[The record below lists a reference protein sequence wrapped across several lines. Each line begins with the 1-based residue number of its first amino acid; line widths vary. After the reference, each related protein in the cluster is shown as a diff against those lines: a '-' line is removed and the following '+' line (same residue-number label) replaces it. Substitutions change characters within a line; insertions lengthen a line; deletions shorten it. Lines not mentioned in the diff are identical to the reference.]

1 MITKQGVLAALILLS
16 VACGAKKQSVDSA
29 AAVEQQ
35 EANAGFSTGTVT
47 TAMVSD
53 GCPLLVTLDGVN
65 KVFLIPIG
73 LDERYRRNGLKL
85 RFKYRP
91 SKASIGECRKGQAA
105 ILEEISLPTPEGKKL
120 LENQ

>member
-1 MITKQGVLAALILLS
+1 MTKQGVLAALIVLS
-16 VACGAKKQSVDSA
+16 VACGAKKQSVDST